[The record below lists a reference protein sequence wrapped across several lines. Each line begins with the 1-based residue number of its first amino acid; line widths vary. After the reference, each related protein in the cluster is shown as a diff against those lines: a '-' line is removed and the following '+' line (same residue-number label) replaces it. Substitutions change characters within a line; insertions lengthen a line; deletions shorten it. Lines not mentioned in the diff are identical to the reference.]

1 MDTIVWAVVGLVLGG
16 AIGAGLVWIL
26 AVRRAGPMS
35 VSEMKKENER
45 FREEVNAH
53 FVETA
58 QLINELTDSYK
69 KVFDHLSEGAE
80 RLVDKDAVRERMPQV
95 GQQEVRLR
103 HIGAPSERDGS
114 AQGGSKPGGTSPET
128 GDSGGDS
135 RRDSRGDASSP
146 AASTSAG
153 TAAASGASARADA
166 SAKPEQTSRPGT
178 GSKPETG
185 ESERASAG
193 DDDSAANE
201 DDKRTG
207 GGSGSA

>member
-1 MDTIVWAVVGLVLGG
+1 MDSIMWAVVGLVVGG

-80 RLVDKDAVRERMPQV
+80 RLVDKEAVRERMPQV

-103 HIGAPSERDGS
+103 HIGATSERSGS
-114 AQGGSKPGGTSPET
+114 AQGGSAPGASSAS
-128 GDSGGDS
+128 SGSS
-135 RRDSRGDASSP
+135 RSESRPDASSRTASSAGGKAAATSAP
-146 AASTSAG
+146 RRDTTSANAEAAS
-153 TAAASGASARADA
+153 R
-166 SAKPEQTSRPGT
+166 QGT
-178 GSKPETG
+178 GSKPG
-185 ESERASAG
+185 AAG
-193 DDDSAANE
+193 SGDPSGSDDDSAAKG
-201 DDKRTG
+201 DDKPRS
-207 GGSGSA
+207 GSGAA